1 MEDGVYSWTDAIAEQ
16 TGLVLRRTEIGRK
29 KYKLGYL

>member
-1 MEDGVYSWTDAIAEQ
+1 MEDSVYSWTDAIAEQ
-16 TGLVLRRTEIGRK
+16 TGLVLRRTKVGCK